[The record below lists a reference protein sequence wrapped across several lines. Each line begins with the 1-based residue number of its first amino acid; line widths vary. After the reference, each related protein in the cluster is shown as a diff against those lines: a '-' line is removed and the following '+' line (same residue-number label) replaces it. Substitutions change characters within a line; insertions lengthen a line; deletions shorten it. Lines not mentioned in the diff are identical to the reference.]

1 MFIFDL
7 IIILFLVVVTI
18 LFIALVLVRR
28 VMVKVKRT
36 VDSAFSSRE
45 YYYDDRTNTINEQYK
60 CKSNIGPSDGEYV
73 NFEEIKE

>member
-28 VMVKVKRT
+28 VMGKVKRT
-36 VDSAFSSRE
+36 VESAFNSRE
-45 YYYDDRTNTINEQYK
+45 YYYDDRTNTVNYQYK
-60 CKSNIGPSDGEYV
+60 SKSSISPNDGEYV
-73 NFEEIKE
+73 DFEEIKE